1 MIVFRFIEFYISHIS
16 DHPELLSCPW
26 ALSSPRTHLS
36 RASFFSSL
44 PGRGAIRQREATL
57 RLWGWSEAQKW
68 RILHVMTADLISA
81 AAHSAL
87 SVMCDVSSFVARAG
101 IKGTE
106 EVSQLQPPGNRAGA
120 GDIWREH
127 WSLQCHRILAS
138 HWSGSDNAGLWLV
151 ETSLVSSLIT
161 CDHNT
166 YSQAG
171 SGKCIWASEDSLK
184 WRLSFWIPKIQ

>member
-68 RILHVMTADLISA
+68 RILHVTADHISA

-87 SVMCDVSSFVARAG
+87 WVVMFHHLWRGPGLKELRKWVNCSRL
-101 IKGTE
+101 GTE
-106 EVSQLQPPGNRAGA
+106 
-120 GDIWREH
+120 RELVISGVNTDHCSVTEYWPLIGLDQAVLDSYWLRRLCCLH
-127 WSLQCHRILAS
+127 WSHVITTLTAS
-138 HWSGSDNAGLWLV
+138 LDRGNASGL
-151 ETSLVSSLIT
+151 
-161 CDHNT
+161 
-166 YSQAG
+166 
-171 SGKCIWASEDSLK
+171 
-184 WRLSFWIPKIQ
+184 PKIL